1 MLSLLLL
8 LAAAHAPFCQLH
20 DLHSAM
26 REDWLYNGKERTYRR
41 GERRHRS
48 SRAYALRSFVTGKMV
63 ERRVLYLGRS
73 CAMPMM
79 VVDQRGSDLQH
90 RASTLVPAIECSRE
104 RCVQSGNHCIASMLG
119 CHCDLFCATVTEVM
133 SRPYWW
139 PRPPPIY
146 WEHQARRWC
155 IIVTRAL
162 LQRARRRQKNGSD
175 GSRRERP
182 TISTVHGY

>member
-73 CAMPMM
+73 CVMPMM

-90 RASTLVPAIECSRE
+90 RASTLVPAIDCSNE
-104 RCVQSGNHCIASMLG
+104 Q
-119 CHCDLFCATVTEVM
+119 CDTTAYQQCDKAGMRSWHE
-133 SRPYWW
+133 
-139 PRPPPIY
+139 
-146 WEHQARRWC
+146 
-155 IIVTRAL
+155 
-162 LQRARRRQKNGSD
+162 
-175 GSRRERP
+175 SRRTCGVGKKYLCSYVAARGACRAV
-182 TISTVHGY
+182 TIVSHQCSAAIATCFAPP

>member
-1 MLSLLLL
+1 MSRGV
-8 LAAAHAPFCQLH
+8 LAGLGNHCIA
-20 DLHSAM
+20 S
-26 REDWLYNGKERTYRR
+26 WVTI
-41 GERRHRS
+41 
-48 SRAYALRSFVTGKMV
+48 FVLT
-63 ERRVLYLGRS
+63 
-73 CAMPMM
+73 
-79 VVDQRGSDLQH
+79 
-90 RASTLVPAIECSRE
+90 CSRE
-104 RCVQSGNHCIASMLG
+104 RCVQSGNHCIASMLS
-119 CHCDLFCATVTEVM
+119 CHCDLFCAAVTEIM

-182 TISTVHGY
+182 TISTVTRLKPYEFLRSHQTSGCPAPTYDSRIHALLNLYTSTPR